1 MLPSQTDVR
10 DPQTYA
16 IVGAAME
23 VHRHLGCGFLE
34 AVYHDAL
41 SIELTA
47 RGIPWLREVEFPID
61 YKGHR
66 LPARYR
72 ADFICFS
79 DVIVELKALH
89 ELTGSEVAQ
98 VLNYLKASGLSR
110 ALLLNFGTTRLTCH
124 RYAGPI
130 QSSV

>member
-1 MLPSQTDVR
+1 MLPSHADVR

-16 IVGAAME
+16 IIGAAME
-23 VHRHLGCGFLE
+23 VHSHLGCGLLE

-41 SIELTA
+41 LIELTA

-61 YKGHR
+61 YKGQR

-72 ADFICFS
+72 ADFICFG
-79 DVIVELKALH
+79 DVIVELKALR

-110 ALLLNFGTTRLTCH
+110 ALLLNSGTTRLTCH
-124 RYAGPI
+124 RYAGSIRP
-130 QSSV
+130 SV